1 MKRLAGRSARLSGRN
16 GAHRRSASHAGNG
29 VAALAAARGFGNA
42 ATALAFLL
50 STPLALVPASA
61 AAADMNAVNH
71 PAQVASGVGAGA
83 AVPSLGV
90 GAVLQTIL
98 GLLVVIG
105 LVFACAWLARR
116 FGLQSGSR
124 GGLVKTIGGASLGGK
139 ERVAVVEIGDTWLVL
154 GAAPGNVRLLHTM
167 PAGSAAGAGVGLS
180 TAASGDPLQPG
191 ASSALPGTFGQRFRD
206 ALKGEVGKRFNRPN
220 GGDQ

>member
-1 MKRLAGRSARLSGRN
+1 MKRLAGRSARPSGRSA
-16 GAHRRSASHAGNG
+16 AHRLSASRAGIG
-29 VAALAAARGFGNA
+29 TSAAALAGARGFSPA
-42 ATALAFLL
+42 ATAFAFLL
-50 STPLALVPASA
+50 STPLALVPMSA

-90 GAVLQTIL
+90 GAVLQTVL

-116 FGLQSGSR
+116 FGLQPGSR

-167 PAGSAAGAGVGLS
+167 PAGSAAGAGLG
-180 TAASGDPLQPG
+180 TAASGDPLQSG
-191 ASSALPGTFGQRFRD
+191 AGDALPGTFGQRFRD

>member
-1 MKRLAGRSARLSGRN
+1 MKRLAGRSVRPSGRNPAHRLSGRHAST
-16 GAHRRSASHAGNG
+16 GA
-29 VAALAAARGFGNA
+29 AALAAARGFGA
-42 ATALAFLL
+42 SATALACLL

-83 AVPSLGV
+83 TVPSLGA

-116 FGLQSGSR
+116 FGLQPGSR

-167 PAGSAAGAGVGLS
+167 PAGSAAGAALS
-180 TAASGDPLQPG
+180 TAASGEPLQPG
-191 ASSALPGTFGQRFRD
+191 AGGALPGTFGQRFRD
-206 ALKGEVGKRFNRPN
+206 ALKSEVGKRFNRPN